1 MELQTRI
8 EELYARESKEFGD
21 EYFRAF
27 DELKAALNEGRVR
40 AAEPDPASPTGW
52 RVNTW
57 VKKRILL
64 GFRIGRI
71 VEMDPVAAMSPSP
84 DRRAETAATTKA
96 AELKNHSAL
105 PSQGSAPSPV
115 PDASGPPSP
124 GGRGQGSKIK
134 NAGLKAAATV
144 GERSALP
151 REPKGLPYQFRD
163 KHTYPL
169 KEIPADRNI
178 RVVPGGSS
186 IRDGC
191 YIGKGVVCM
200 PPMYVNVG
208 AYVDDGTMIDS
219 HALVGS
225 CAQVG
230 KRVHISAAAQIGGV
244 LEPIGA
250 MPVIIEDDVL
260 VGGNCGVYE
269 GTIVGKE
276 AVLAAGTILTGST
289 PVYDL
294 VRDAVYRR
302 DGEKPLMIPPGAV
315 VVPGSRA
322 VTKGRGKELGIS
334 LYTPVIIK
342 YRDEKTDQ
350 GTRLEELLR

>member
-1 MELQTRI
+1 MDLQRRI
-8 EELYARESKEFGD
+8 EDLYAAKGVEFGD
-21 EYFRAF
+21 DHFRAF
-27 DELKAALNEGRVR
+27 DEFKVALNEGRIR
-40 AAEPDPASPTGW
+40 AAEPDAASATGW
-52 RVNTW
+52 KVNKW
-57 VKKRILL
+57 VKKGILL

-71 VEMDPVAAMSPSP
+71 VEM
-84 DRRAETAATTKA
+84 
-96 AELKNHSAL
+96 
-105 PSQGSAPSPV
+105 
-115 PDASGPPSP
+115 PPSD
-124 GGRGQGSKIK
+124 
-134 NAGLKAAATV
+134 L
-144 GERSALP
+144 
-151 REPKGLPYQFRD
+151 QFRD

-169 KEIPADRNI
+169 KQMPPNQNV

-200 PPMYVNVG
+200 PPMFVNAG
-208 AYVDDGTMIDS
+208 AYVDDESMIDS

-230 KRVHISAAAQIGGV
+230 KRVHVSAAAQIGGV

-250 MPVIIEDDVL
+250 MPVIVEDDVL

-269 GTIVGKE
+269 GTIVKAG
-276 AVLAAGTILTGST
+276 AVLAASTILTGST

-302 DGEKPLMIPPGAV
+302 EGDTPLVIPAGAV
-315 VVPGSRA
+315 VVPGARA
-322 VTKGRGKELGIS
+322 VTRGRGKELGIS

-350 GTRLEELLR
+350 AVRLEDLLR